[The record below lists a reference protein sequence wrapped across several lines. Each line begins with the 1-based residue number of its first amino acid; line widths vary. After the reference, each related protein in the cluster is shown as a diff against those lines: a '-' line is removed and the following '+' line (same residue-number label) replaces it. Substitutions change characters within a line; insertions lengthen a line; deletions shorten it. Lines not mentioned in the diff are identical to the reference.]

1 MSVVVAGCKINLGLR
16 ITGVREDGYH
26 ELDSL
31 FWPLSRPCDRLHIS
45 KTDGNGLV
53 VHCDAPGIDPER
65 NTLSTAYA
73 ALAQH
78 APGLPGV
85 EVTLR
90 KGIPSGAGLGGGSSD
105 AAALLLWLN
114 ERLAKPL
121 SEEAL
126 AEVALHVGADTPFF
140 LKNTPCRVRG
150 IGEIIEP
157 CMPQEFLGRQ
167 LVLVCPE
174 IHASTPQAYADYDA
188 AMAGSKTAF
197 EQNSLT
203 NLDSKANGTSLS
215 GVRTA
220 LDLHNDLEAVVFS
233 RHPQLAEIKAN

>member
-1 MSVVVAGCKINLGLR
+1 M
-16 ITGVREDGYH
+16 
-26 ELDSL
+26 
-31 FWPLSRPCDRLHIS
+31 SRPCDRLHIS
-45 KTDGNGLV
+45 KTDGTGLV

-73 ALAQH
+73 ALAQR

-157 CMPQEFLGRQ
+157 CMPRPRRRSRRF
-167 LVLVCPE
+167 CPLPAFCRRCE
-174 IHASTPQAYADYDA
+174 NPFTSRGSRPGLITEKSLKQASRA
-188 AMAGSKTAF
+188 
-197 EQNSLT
+197 
-203 NLDSKANGTSLS
+203 
-215 GVRTA
+215 
-220 LDLHNDLEAVVFS
+220 
-233 RHPQLAEIKAN
+233 